1 MDPSVWRI
9 EDTRPS
15 IVDPVDVLD
24 AAHRSHRVTQKK
36 RLSPLPIFQRALL
49 FQYEQGVQKA
59 EARGG

>member
-24 AAHRSHRVTQKK
+24 AAHRSHRVSKGLCCFSMSREYKK
-36 RLSPLPIFQRALL
+36 PKHGVARAAG
-49 FQYEQGVQKA
+49 YN
-59 EARGG
+59 GG